1 MVLDE
6 NVIRSTSN
14 RNATRF
20 GLTQLGEE
28 EEGKQMEMIPRLRI
42 AIENPT
48 KHTHTV
54 ICVTE

>member
-20 GLTQLGEE
+20 GLTQLGEGE
-28 EEGKQMEMIPRLRI
+28 KEGKQMKMIPTTDS
-42 AIENPT
+42 NGKSNKT
-48 KHTHTV
+48 
-54 ICVTE
+54 